1 VKRILLDQLGPPS
14 LHIKM
19 MRELCG
25 SLLAPEIEIRS
36 ESKADDK
43 YPVVSAASIV
53 AKVSRDMQL
62 HEWLFKEAAV
72 KEF

>member
-1 VKRILLDQLGPPS
+1 
-14 LHIKM
+14 

-62 HEWLFKEAAV
+62 HEWVFKEAAV